1 MEIENTSQV
10 HRQRKMAFQDTTA
23 VKKNSSTSGNVN
35 AGTSIPRGNRTSGLS
50 QRSQPFSPSKIS
62 EGARPH
68 ESASRHQSN
77 SITNYFQVSRKRY
90 VEIFLTLLPLLVCWC
105 CFWKILTQSMYF

>member
-10 HRQRKMAFQDTTA
+10 HRQGKMTFQDTTA
-23 VKKNSSTSGNVN
+23 IKKNSSTSGSVS

-50 QRSQPFSPSKIS
+50 QRSQPVSPSKIA
-62 EGARPH
+62 EAGKPR

-77 SITNYFQVSRKRY
+77 SITNYFQVARKRY
-90 VEIFLTLLPLLVCWC
+90 VEVFLTLLPLLVCWC
-105 CFWKILTQSMYF
+105 CFWKILTRAMYF